1 MNKTFKVIDENNI
14 EREAS
19 LITVIEVDKKEY
31 AIYSIVRDENTV
43 NIFVSQL
50 LKNEDGKDVL
60 KNITDEREKEKIDK
74 IVKDIIKLPL

>member
-31 AIYSIVRDENTV
+31 AIYSIVRDKNTV